1 VIVWVLAGPRKKNN
15 PCVQAV
21 SGMLMLTNTFW
32 PGAKVPL
39 EGLKPIFPGTVVN
52 ATQCRLLWLLAREIT
67 SATQTYTPWFLQSR
81 CPTKLIEEGRKS
93 RIAGA
98 DGGEVGCGVTVGVG
112 GAVGTCVAV
121 GTRIAVA
128 DGEEVR
134 VGVEVGA
141 LACPCAAGPQEA
153 RTSSAMA
160 RQNTKTTC
168 LRYGSF
174 SDQRRRDMGRG
185 NLRCRI
191 VRVILPESKA
201 SPASAGEW
209 LWMVY
214 FAGLRLHKQT
224 AKERYWL
231 ELQELTRS
239 EPVMGENGIRS
250 LENRR
255 RRSLLCFFLP
265 LKLRFYPAD
274 SGMMSASHHAS
285 GTVMEKLRPER
296 RGARYS
302 YFWEGIIQTT
312 QPSP

>member
-1 VIVWVLAGPRKKNN
+1 
-15 PCVQAV
+15 
-21 SGMLMLTNTFW
+21 
-32 PGAKVPL
+32 
-39 EGLKPIFPGTVVN
+39 
-52 ATQCRLLWLLAREIT
+52 
-67 SATQTYTPWFLQSR
+67 
-81 CPTKLIEEGRKS
+81 
-93 RIAGA
+93 
-98 DGGEVGCGVTVGVG
+98 
-112 GAVGTCVAV
+112 
-121 GTRIAVA
+121 
-128 DGEEVR
+128 
-134 VGVEVGA
+134 
-141 LACPCAAGPQEA
+141 
-153 RTSSAMA
+153 
-160 RQNTKTTC
+160 
-168 LRYGSF
+168 
-174 SDQRRRDMGRG
+174 MGRG